1 LVENIYELNV
11 KRLTILGSTGSIGV
25 NALQV
30 VSKAPDKFKVQYLT
44 AKKNAELLISQ
55 ACQYHPRAVAIKDLS
70 QVNKVAAALKSQ
82 GIEVLAGEEGIRSIC
97 QAADVDLVLN
107 AIVGS
112 AGLLPTYYALQAGK
126 NLALA
131 NKESLVMAGEII
143 TALCQRQKLTILPV
157 DSEHSAIFQC
167 LVGEEHRTIKTLYI
181 TGSGGPFR
189 ELPLDQFDE
198 ITPAAA
204 LRHPTWNMGQK
215 ITIDSATL
223 MNKGLEMIE
232 AHWLFKIPAAAIKV
246 ILHPQS
252 IVHSLVE
259 FCDGSVKAQ
268 LGLPDMRLPIQ
279 YALNY
284 PDRLPVI
291 WGTLDLVAVQQLTFE
306 EPDSVRFPAIKL
318 AYQAL
323 QQGGTAPAI
332 LNVVNE
338 LAVMAFLAGKI
349 KFRQITALVAEALN
363 KMDIKTNPNLD
374 DILAAESEAHT
385 FFNRSL
391 NR

>member
-1 LVENIYELNV
+1 M

-25 NALQV
+25 NALEV
-30 VSKAPDKFKVQYLT
+30 ISKAPDKFRVQYLT
-44 AKKNAELLISQ
+44 ANKNAELLIQQ
-55 ACQYHPRAVAIKDLS
+55 ALQFNPRAVAIKDLH
-70 QVNKVAAALKSQ
+70 QAKKVVANLKPH
-82 GIEVLAGEEGIRSIC
+82 GIEVLVGEEGILSIC
-97 QAADVDLVLN
+97 QANDVDLVLN

-112 AGLLPTYYALQAGK
+112 AGLLPTYHALRAGK
-126 NLALA
+126 NIALA

-143 TALCQRQKLTILPV
+143 IALCEQQKVTLLPV

-167 LVGEEHRTIKTLYI
+167 LVGEAHHAIKTLYI

-189 ELPLDQFDE
+189 KTPIERFDE

-232 AHWLFKIPAAAIKV
+232 AHWLFNMPAEAIKV
-246 ILHPQS
+246 IIHPQS

-284 PDRLPVI
+284 PERLPVS
-291 WGTLDLVAVQQLTFE
+291 WETLDLIAVNQLTFE
-306 EPDSVRFPAIKL
+306 APDLVHFPAIKL

-323 QQGGTAPAI
+323 HQGGTAPAI

-338 LAVMAFLAGKI
+338 LAVRAFLAGKI
-349 KFRQITALVAEALN
+349 KFSQITALVAEALN
-363 KMDIKTNPNLD
+363 SMDIKMNPTLD
-374 DILAAESEAHT
+374 DILTAEAEAHA
-385 FFNRSL
+385 FFDRMVNR
-391 NR
+391 

>member
-1 LVENIYELNV
+1 V

-349 KFRQITALVAEALN
+349 KFRRITALVAEALN
-363 KMDIKTNPNLD
+363 RMDIKTNPNLD

>member
-1 LVENIYELNV
+1 M

-44 AKKNAELLISQ
+44 AKRNAELLISQ